1 MRLTLHTVGRI
12 RLTVHPVLWYKSSRV
27 LPICQDTTA
36 KRRLHTRPNSDY
48 AADVGFSPASVHL
61 YPPMT
66 TQYPPRH
73 LTAELH
79 VSDSTLRRWSEVFA
93 RHLSPSATTAPRR
106 YTEQDVAV
114 MRRIAALSDSGMR
127 IAEIDAILDQP
138 EPQPTTE
145 PTAPPTEPPT
155 TAVQA
160 FSTLTETLHAQQVT
174 QTAIATTLAGLAD
187 VAALRAELAELRTRV
202 ARLEGAAHTHSGLV
216 RGKPL

>member
-1 MRLTLHTVGRI
+1 MI
-12 RLTVHPVLWYKSSRV
+12 
-27 LPICQDTTA
+27 
-36 KRRLHTRPNSDY
+36 
-48 AADVGFSPASVHL
+48 F
-61 YPPMT
+61 
-66 TQYPPRH
+66 YPPRH
-73 LTAELH
+73 LTTELG
-79 VSDSTLRRWSEVFA
+79 VSGTTIRRWSEVFA

-127 IAEIDAILDQP
+127 IAEIDAILDQA
-138 EPQPTTE
+138 EPQPPTE

-187 VAALRAELAELRTRV
+187 VAALRAELAELRARV
-202 ARLEGAAHTHSGLV
+202 ARLEGAAHTHTGPF